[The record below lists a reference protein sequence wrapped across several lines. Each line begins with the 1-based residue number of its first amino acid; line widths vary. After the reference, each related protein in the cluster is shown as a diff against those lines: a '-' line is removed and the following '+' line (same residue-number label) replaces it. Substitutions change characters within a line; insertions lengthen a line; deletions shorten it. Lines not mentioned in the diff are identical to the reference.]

1 MTKIDALLAPKNKEF
16 VLLCRKYCEYLERL
30 PDKEILNFWEVQLQM
45 LSAIYKGV
53 LELPVV
59 ETRYSYEADKFVTE
73 KAYNKVLKGLS
84 ELIGELDAFPDFSDL
99 SYPGSAKMVTVNL
112 SELLTDVYQELK
124 DFVLLYETETLENMN
139 DALIEC
145 AETFGEYWGVKL
157 LTSLRIIH
165 VNLYQQ
171 RYAESKK
178 NQDLEIDI
186 EEVIGD
192 YTGDEEV

>member
-1 MTKIDALLAPKNKEF
+1 MKKIDVLIAPEIKAY
-16 VLLCRKYCEYLERL
+16 VALCRKYVEYLERL
-30 PDKEILNFWEVQLQM
+30 PDKEIMSFWEAQLQL
-45 LSAIYKGV
+45 LSDIYKGIFS
-53 LELPVV
+53 LPEIEV
-59 ETRYSYEADKFVTE
+59 RYSFDVDKFVTE
-73 KAYNKVLKGLS
+73 KGYNKVLKGL
-84 ELIGELDAFPDFSDL
+84 LGIVGGLDTFPDFSDL
-99 SYPGSAKMVTVNL
+99 SYPGSVKVVNASL
-112 SELLTDVYQELK
+112 SELLTDIYQELK

-139 DALIEC
+139 DAIAEC
-145 AETFGEYWGVKL
+145 ADTFGRYWGVKL

-192 YTGDEEV
+192 YEGEVE

>member
-1 MTKIDALLAPKNKEF
+1 MTKIDVLLDSKNKEF
-16 VLLCRKYCEYLERL
+16 VRLCRKYCEYLERL
-30 PDKEILNFWEVQLQM
+30 PDQEILKFWEVQLEM

-53 LELPVV
+53 LELPTI
-59 ETRYSYEADKFVTE
+59 EARYSYEADKFVTE
-73 KAYNKVLKGLS
+73 KAYNKVLKGLAG
-84 ELIGELDAFPDFSDL
+84 LIGELDAFPDISDL
-99 SYPGSAKMVTVNL
+99 SYPDSAKMVSVNL
-112 SELLTDVYQELK
+112 SELLTDIYQELK

-145 AETFGEYWGVKL
+145 ANTFGEYWGVKM

-171 RYAESKK
+171 RYAENKQ
-178 NQDLEIDI
+178 NLDLDIDI

-192 YTGDEEV
+192 YTGDEEA